1 MRRGRRYKTPGFE
14 HTSFCK
20 PPKKEEKCVK
30 NWEGQIRILA
40 KELCVR
46 GNPEEIIEKAKQNS
60 AADASSAALY
70 EKARMYLMR
79 MI

>member
-1 MRRGRRYKTPGFE
+1 MGRGRRYRTPGFE

-46 GNPEEIIEKAKQNS
+46 GNPEEFIEKAKRNS

-79 MI
+79 RV